1 MTGVEKGQPSA
12 WICRSIRS
20 YCRMTVPRSASDI
33 RPPTGSG
40 ISVMVSRS
48 QQTIPPCMA
57 ISRFAACT
65 INSSLLPVTIRLWLS
80 CAMVDPK
87 APSCRLNPGDVAD
100 GRRSVRGVAVQD
112 DHLLVAPFFPG
123 RDQFFTGNQRSLFGT
138 NDP

>member
-65 INSSLLPVTIRLWLS
+65 INSSLLPVTIQVVADVRDGRSEGSVLQVES
-80 CAMVDPK
+80 
-87 APSCRLNPGDVAD
+87 GDVAD
-100 GRRSVRGVAVQD
+100 GRWSVRGVAVQD
-112 DHLLVAPFFPG
+112 DHLL
-123 RDQFFTGNQRSLFGT
+123 
-138 NDP
+138 